1 MQGRSF
7 SELAEID
14 IREVDKD
21 ALIDISSMTFDIEIP
36 LSQRAG
42 TILDNI
48 KNPYCFRVG
57 KIAVQVEFAENGPRL
72 HDCLLNV
79 LHR

>member
-1 MQGRSF
+1 MQGRIF
-7 SELAEID
+7 SKLAEID
-14 IREVDKD
+14 IREVDKED
-21 ALIDISSMTFDIEIP
+21 LIDLSGMDFDTQIP

-42 TILDNI
+42 TILDKI

-57 KIAVQVEFAENGPRL
+57 KIAVQLEFTENGPRL
-72 HDCLLNV
+72 QDCLADF

>member
-14 IREVDKD
+14 IRKVDKED
-21 ALIDISSMTFDIEIP
+21 LTDISDMDFDTQIP

-42 TILDNI
+42 YILDKI
-48 KNPYCFRVG
+48 KNPVCFRVG

-72 HDCLLNV
+72 QDCLSDFLQ
-79 LHR
+79 R

>member
-1 MQGRSF
+1 MQGQRL
-7 SELAEID
+7 SEPAEID
-14 IREVDKD
+14 IRKVDKED
-21 ALIDISSMTFDIEIP
+21 LTDISDMDFDTEIP

-42 TILDNI
+42 TILDKI

-57 KIAVQVEFAENGPRL
+57 KIAVQLEFSENGPRL

>member
-14 IREVDKD
+14 IREVDKED
-21 ALIDISSMTFDIEIP
+21 LIDISGMDFDTQIP
-36 LSQRAG
+36 ISQRAEI
-42 TILDNI
+42 ILDKI
-48 KNPYCFRVG
+48 KNPVCFRVG

>member
-14 IREVDKD
+14 IRNVDKED
-21 ALIDISSMTFDIEIP
+21 LTDISGMSFDTEIP
-36 LSQRAG
+36 LIQRAG
-42 TILDNI
+42 YLLDKI
-48 KNPYCFRVG
+48 KNPVCFRVG
-57 KIAVQVEFAENGPRL
+57 KIAVQLEFTENGPRL
-72 HDCLLNV
+72 QDCLTDF

>member
-1 MQGRSF
+1 MQGRCF

-14 IREVDKD
+14 IRKVDKED
-21 ALIDISSMTFDIEIP
+21 LTDISVMDFDVDIP

-42 TILDNI
+42 YLSDKI
-48 KNPYCFRVG
+48 KNPTCFRVG
-57 KIAVQVEFAENGPRL
+57 KIAVQLEFAENGPRL
-72 HDCLLNV
+72 QDCLTDF

>member
-1 MQGRSF
+1 MQGQRL

-14 IREVDKD
+14 IRNVDKED
-21 ALIDISSMTFDIEIP
+21 LTDISGMDFDTEIP

-42 TILDNI
+42 TILDKI
-48 KNPYCFRVG
+48 KNPTCFRVG

-72 HDCLLNV
+72 QDCLMNV